1 MRRVSTALLA
11 TLIALTLAAPAAAQS
26 RWGRDRDWGPGRAA
40 RSGYQDPAF
49 ARGYSEGYER
59 GLDDGRDRDRYD
71 AVRHRDYRD
80 ADDGYFRRYGPKRV
94 YENNFRAGFRQ
105 GYEEGYRDGA
115 RRRTGRGRWR

>member
-1 MRRVSTALLA
+1 MRRAITALFVLF
-11 TLIALTLAAPAAAQS
+11 TIAAVAAPAAAQDR
-26 RWGRDRDWGPGRAA
+26 RWGAGRQA
-40 RSGYQDPAF
+40 RAVYQDPAF
-49 ARGYSEGYER
+49 ARGYAEGYQR

-80 ADDGYFRRYGPKRV
+80 ADDGYFRRYGPKRA

-115 RRRTGRGRWR
+115 RRRGGRGRWR